1 MRVTPSLSPLG
12 TVSICT
18 RTNNQTY
25 PNIAYNNE
33 NYVVVWSDPWFSG
46 ATTRYLAV
54 ARVSPAGVV
63 LDTGACVTGQSGSSE
78 DNPDIAFDGSR
89 CLVVWQK
96 SGIIQGIFINSS
108 GLPEGSVFTIAT
120 GSGPCIAF
128 DGTDYAVAWYTG
140 SYPSLNIQTRTVSTT
155 GTLGTIATV
164 TTDNDCNRW
173 ADITF
178 DGTQY
183 LLIWM
188 KGVNSPTS
196 QYIYGQ
202 FVSADG
208 SLIGNEFLI
217 SDNSAGQRWFPTVAN
232 SDINYLIAYDQNSTS
247 SNIYGNVDVEILGVE
262 EDHTHNDMTNSKGAT
277 LCSGPLIIL
286 EKGKYKI
293 FDIMG
298 REIFTI
304 DPAPGIY
311 FIEID
316 GEITQK
322 IVKIR

>member
-12 TVSICT
+12 TVPICI

-63 LDTGACVTGQSGSSE
+63 LDTGICVTSQSGSSE

-96 SGIIQGIFINSS
+96 SGTIQAIFINNN
-108 GLPEGSVFTIAT
+108 GLPEGNVFNIAT

-128 DGTDYAVAWYTG
+128 DGTDYAVAWYSG

-155 GTLGTIATV
+155 GVLGTIQTV

-173 ADITF
+173 ADITY
-178 DGTQY
+178 DGHQY
-183 LLIWM
+183 LLVWM

-202 FVSADG
+202 FVDADG
-208 SLIGNEFLI
+208 SLIGNEFII
-217 SDNSAGQRWFPTVAN
+217 SDNSVGQRWFPTVAN

-247 SNIYGNVDVEILGVE
+247 SNVYGNVDVEVLGIKE
-262 EDHTHNDMTNSKGAT
+262 EHVRDDIMNGQGAT
-277 LCSGPLIIL
+277 ICSGPLSIPADRTCRVL
-286 EKGKYKI
+286 
-293 FDIMG
+293 DISG
-298 REIFTI
+298 RCVSS
-304 DPAPGIY
+304 DNPAPGIY